1 VPIRPYFKQVISS
14 ESIGYAKEDQ
24 RFWQTLQQRYPFDVS
39 QVTFI
44 DDNYAVLDSAK
55 QFGIAQLFSISE
67 PDSSNT
73 RTELN
78 PNYLH
83 LDQLTDLLNYL
94 DDDKSSNLYGT

>member
-1 VPIRPYFKQVISS
+1 M
-14 ESIGYAKEDQ
+14 
-24 RFWQTLQQRYPFDVS
+24 S

-44 DDNYAVLDSAK
+44 DDNYAMLDSAK
-55 QFGIAQLFSISE
+55 QFGIAQLFSIRE

-78 PNYLH
+78 PNYIH
-83 LDQLTDLLNYL
+83 LEQLTDLLNYL